1 MNISITKYNIHVW
14 FMAAGVFCMSVY
26 SKGVTVF
33 LALAFLT
40 MVVQVIFVGRKI
52 EWRTFNVWA
61 FLLFGILSVFL
72 LTGFW
77 NDWNHKT
84 ALAEI
89 ETKISFVAF
98 PLLFLLAPTRIFNSR
113 KKFQWALVFG
123 GIFFAL
129 ICHVHALYGFF
140 ETGLWQE
147 FVYGRLAWTFHPTYL
162 GFFYL
167 LSMVFLAGEFL
178 DSTNKKS
185 SVFLLLG
192 IVFFSLETAFMA
204 SRAGFLALFLFYAVF
219 AFYVFRNGKNRK
231 RAFVVVSFSML
242 SFIILILSFSPISGR
257 AKEAVENSTSIS
269 ETKKEEKVA
278 STSERFVSWQTA
290 WEIGRDYPMGVGTGN
305 WKSHFNLRYSQKGA
319 SFAAAHSHPAHN
331 AYLQI
336 LVEWGWIGLFALLA
350 LLLAG
355 FKRALELNDLF
366 FLMFVVGVSF
376 HFIFESMLELQQG
389 LVFIGF
395 WMFFLIHRK
404 PNSNVLET

>member
-1 MNISITKYNIHVW
+1 
-14 FMAAGVFCMSVY
+14 
-26 SKGVTVF
+26 
-33 LALAFLT
+33 
-40 MVVQVIFVGRKI
+40 
-52 EWRTFNVWA
+52 
-61 FLLFGILSVFL
+61 
-72 LTGFW
+72 
-77 NDWNHKT
+77 
-84 ALAEI
+84 
-89 ETKISFVAF
+89 
-98 PLLFLLAPTRIFNSR
+98 
-113 KKFQWALVFG
+113 
-123 GIFFAL
+123 
-129 ICHVHALYGFF
+129 
-140 ETGLWQE
+140 
-147 FVYGRLAWTFHPTYL
+147 
-162 GFFYL
+162 
-167 LSMVFLAGEFL
+167 
-178 DSTNKKS
+178 
-185 SVFLLLG
+185 
-192 IVFFSLETAFMA
+192 
-204 SRAGFLALFLFYAVF
+204 
-219 AFYVFRNGKNRK
+219 
-231 RAFVVVSFSML
+231 ML
-242 SFIILILSFSPISGR
+242 SFIILFLSFSPISGR

>member
-192 IVFFSLETAFMA
+192 IVFFSLETAFIA

-231 RAFVVVSFSML
+231 RAFAVVSFSML
-242 SFIILILSFSPISGR
+242 SFIILFLSFSPISGR

-350 LLLAG
+350 LLVAG

-395 WMFFLIHRK
+395 WMFLLIHRK

>member
-52 EWRTFNVWA
+52 EWRTFNLWA

-185 SVFLLLG
+185 SLFLLLG

-231 RAFVVVSFSML
+231 RAFAVVSFSML
-242 SFIILILSFSPISGR
+242 SFIILFLSFSPISGR